1 MKLAK
6 RNYPV
11 NQMGYAC
18 NEIPDKVWDAM
29 TNQEHLKYC
38 YDCKLGC
45 SYGNELILKDHIR
58 KEERNSDG
66 KPNLVNKELEEGF
79 ELIKNLK
86 FEQALEIFEKIL
98 EKKPVN
104 LKAWYFKASALRNLK
119 RFEDELLCYDKMMEI
134 EPSEAVWYNKG
145 SALSSLGRHEEA
157 IDCYK
162 EVLKIIP
169 DDNEALLNQ
178 GISFHNL
185 GMFHEALA
193 CYIKLTEINPEHK
206 EGWYRRGMTT
216 GALGNYKDAL
226 KFHDKALELDSDY
239 EDALFAKGMDLEL
252 LQQPSKAIVYYDKTI
267 KLYPLYVHA
276 WYRKGIALMKL
287 DKYNDALKC
296 METILEIE
304 PTFEDV
310 KVQISR
316 INQLINN
323 SPNIQRRP
331 SFSNPEEII
340 RSCEVALKRNPKD
353 KIEWLVKGKALV
365 DLKRYEEA
373 LNCFNNSLEID
384 PLFKEAK
391 IQKQLI
397 ENDNPDGA
405 QMINLDFSRIEET
418 DDGFIYE
425 DDKGKLWKLLFDED
439 DKKNKVK

>member
-1 MKLAK
+1 
-6 RNYPV
+6 
-11 NQMGYAC
+11 MGYAC
-18 NEIPDKVWDAM
+18 NEILDKVWDAM
-29 TNQEHLKYC
+29 TNIEQLIYC
-38 YDCKLGC
+38 YGCKLGC
-45 SYGNELILKDHIR
+45 SYGNELIVNDHNPT
-58 KEERNSDG
+58 EERIIDENENFNDM
-66 KPNLVNKELEEGF
+66 ELEKGF

-86 FEQALEIFEKIL
+86 FEQALEIFDKVL
-98 EKKPVN
+98 EKNPVN
-104 LKAWYFKASALRNLK
+104 LKAWYYKTSALHNLK
-119 RFEDELLCYDKMMEI
+119 KFEDELLCYDKMMEI

-145 SALSSLGRHEEA
+145 SVLSSLGRHEEA

-178 GISFHNL
+178 GIAFHNL
-185 GMFHEALA
+185 GMFQEALA
-193 CYIKLTEINPEHK
+193 CYIQLTKINPENK
-206 EGWYRRGMTT
+206 EGWYRCGMTT

-226 KFHDKALELDSDY
+226 KFHDKALEFDPDY

-252 LQQPSKAIVYYDKTI
+252 LQQPSKAIVYYDKTL

-287 DKYNDALKC
+287 DRNNDALKC

-304 PTFEDV
+304 PTFEDA

-323 SPNIQRRP
+323 GTNIQRRP
-331 SFSNPEEII
+331 SFSNPEEVI
-340 RSCEVALKRNPKD
+340 RSCETALKKNPKD

-405 QMINLDFSRIEET
+405 QMIKLDFSRIEET
-418 DDGFIYE
+418 EDGFIYE